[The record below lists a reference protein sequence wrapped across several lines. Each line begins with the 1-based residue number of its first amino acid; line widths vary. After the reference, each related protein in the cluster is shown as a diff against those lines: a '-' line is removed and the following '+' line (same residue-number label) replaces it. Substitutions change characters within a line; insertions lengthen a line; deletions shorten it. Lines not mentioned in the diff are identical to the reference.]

1 MQTRL
6 VDLVLNLLRKA
17 QYQGTTPSADELY
30 LVTDDYGVTSAD
42 VTNALGYTP
51 YNATNPNGYTSNVGT
66 VTSVNETQPDASG
79 NVDVKGLYDYYT
91 IDANIVGIPTVSD
104 YTVSDFTSSNYVQM
118 GSSIS
123 IPSHFW
129 EFQVKFTTGDTVPT
143 AGGEFQYI
151 TERIASGTQYGIT
164 LFLDGANPNTINF
177 SIGNITS
184 AIGTTI
190 TANTTY
196 TVKVI
201 TGFTN
206 EYVYDTSAHVYVYNE
221 AGTLLNSW
229 SGSPSVTPSDL
240 YMKFGTDGSNNFDG
254 SIDFE
259 NTYINSIELSTD
271 TLTGTPTREWSG
283 FAPTIDTKADYSKLD
298 GQWVTKDQVIAS
310 NVSFATGGSET
321 KTYNLTNYLPND
333 GATYEVLF
341 SLGGQSATT
350 SGSSFAFV
358 LSTDIVSNVFMC
370 RSIARTAA
378 YVFSYGN
385 AIVPLTTRQ
394 IKVTQAN
401 NTSGTPTMSSLRMCG
416 YRRVGT
422 NS

>member
-17 QYQGTTPSADELY
+17 QYQGTTPNADELY

-66 VTSVNETQPDASG
+66 VTSVNNVQPGANG
-79 NVDVKGLYDYYT
+79 NVDVKGLYDYNT
-91 IDANIVGIPTVSD
+91 INANIIGTPTVND
-104 YTVSDFTSSNYVQM
+104 YVVSDFSSSNYAQM
-118 GSSIS
+118 GNPITST
-123 IPSHFW
+123 FW

-143 AGGEFQYI
+143 TGGEFQYI

-164 LFLDGANPNTINF
+164 LSLDGANPNTINF

-196 TVKVI
+196 IVRVI

-206 EYVYDTSAHVYVYNE
+206 EYAYDTNAHVYVYNE

-259 NTYINSIELSTD
+259 NTYINSIELQTG
-271 TLTGTPTREWSG
+271 TLTGIATREWTG
-283 FAPTIDTKADYSKLD
+283 IIPIIDAKADYNQLD
-298 GQWVTKDQVIAS
+298 GQWVTKDQIIAS

-321 KTYNLTNYLPND
+321 KTYSLTSYLPND

-341 SLGGQSATT
+341 SLGGQTAAT
-350 SGSSFAFV
+350 SGSSFAFIIA
-358 LSTDIVSNVFMC
+358 TDIVSNVLMC

-401 NTSGTPTMSSLRMCG
+401 TTSGTPTMSSLRMCG

>member
-66 VTSVNETQPDASG
+66 VTSVNGTQPDTSG
-79 NVDVKGLYDYYT
+79 DVTIDIKGLYDYYT
-91 IDANIVGIPTVSD
+91 INANIIGTPTVND
-104 YTVSDFTSSNYVQM
+104 YVVSDFTSANYVQM
-118 GSSIS
+118 ANPITSS
-123 IPSHFW
+123 FW
-129 EFQVKFTTGDTVPT
+129 EFQTKFTTGDTVPT
-143 AGGEFQYI
+143 SGGEFQYI
-151 TERIASGTQYGIT
+151 TEKIASGTQYGIP

-196 TVKVI
+196 IVKVI

-206 EYVYDTSAHVYVYNE
+206 EYAYDMNAHVYVYNE

-240 YMKFGTDGSNNFDG
+240 YMKFGTDGTNNFDG

-259 NTYINSIELSTD
+259 NTYINSIELQTG
-271 TLTGTPTREWSG
+271 TLTGIATREWTG
-283 FAPTIDTKADYSKLD
+283 FVPIIDTKANTFL
-298 GQWVTKDQVIAS
+298 S
-310 NVSFATGGSET
+310 NLSDAGNILMAHNAMPSN
-321 KTYNLTNYLPND
+321 TYKNLTLGAS
-333 GATYEVLF
+333 GATYIAPADGWFCCTLSVAAGSF
-341 SLGGQSATT
+341 NMTNTTANSAFGTMFPVATT
-350 SGSSFAFV
+350 STVKAFLPVKKGDEMILQYVAASTQTYKTLRFIYAQGSESEA
-358 LSTDIVSNVFMC
+358 
-370 RSIARTAA
+370 
-378 YVFSYGN
+378 
-385 AIVPLTTRQ
+385 Q
-394 IKVTQAN
+394 
-401 NTSGTPTMSSLRMCG
+401 
-416 YRRVGT
+416 
-422 NS
+422 